1 MPLSTHISNYEIVI
15 TIITAT
21 ILFLM
26 LVSFSIAFLFTYQK
40 RKGEYYT
47 EKQEMETMFKQ
58 ELLKSQLE
66 TQEYSFQQVSREIHD
81 NIGQLLSST
90 KMLMS
95 VGFMELST
103 VPDALKIAE
112 QTVIKAIQD
121 LRLLSK
127 SLNQE
132 WLHQFNLI
140 ENLEAEKERINSSK
154 NITVELISQYDKLPL
169 EPEAQVMLFRVV
181 QEALQ
186 NSIKHANAKNIVIQ
200 IQNTDN
206 CFELSIKDDGKG
218 FDVDVAR
225 KASLGLRNMEYRIQ
239 LLGGSIEW
247 KSEKEIETEIRILV
261 PCK

>member
-1 MPLSTHISNYEIVI
+1 MPLSSHISNYEIVI

-40 RKGEYYT
+40 RRKEYYAQ
-47 EKQEMETMFKQ
+47 KSEMETMFKQ

-95 VGFMELST
+95 VGFMELPT
-103 VPDALKIAE
+103 VPDALNVAE
-112 QTVIKAIQD
+112 QTVGKAIQD

-127 SLNQE
+127 SLDQE

-154 NITVELISQYDKLPL
+154 NIKVELISQYEKLPL
-169 EPEAQVMLFRVV
+169 EPDAQVMLFRVA

-186 NSIKHANAKNIVIQ
+186 NSIKHASAKNIVIQ
-200 IQNTDN
+200 IKSTNN
-206 CFELSIKDDGKG
+206 SFELSIKDDGKG
-218 FDVDVAR
+218 FDVDAAR
-225 KASLGLRNMEYRIQ
+225 KASLGLRNMEHRIQ

-247 KSEKEIETEIRILV
+247 KSEKEIETEIKILV
-261 PCK
+261 PCG